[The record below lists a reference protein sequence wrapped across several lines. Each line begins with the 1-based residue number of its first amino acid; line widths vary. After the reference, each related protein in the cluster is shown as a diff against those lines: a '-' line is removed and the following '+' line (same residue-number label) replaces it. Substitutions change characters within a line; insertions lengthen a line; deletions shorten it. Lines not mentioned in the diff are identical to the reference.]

1 MSGEK
6 KDIIFTNLF
15 FSLIALEASNLSN
28 FLAYKQFFYKRDNDF
43 VTLFLRKVTR
53 KCLNRIKI
61 KKLNTFLTN
70 GKIEKDHF
78 KQYLKKFSFLYRSF
92 TLNTYPN
99 NVFRLDNK
107 KLNIVAVES
116 LYLLNNLDISLA

>member
-43 VTLFLRKVTR
+43 VTLFLKKVTR

>member
-6 KDIIFTNLF
+6 KDIIFANLF

-28 FLAYKQFFYKRDNDF
+28 FLDCMQFFYKRNNDF
-43 VTLFLRKVTR
+43 ITLFLKKVTR
-53 KCLNRIKI
+53 KCSSRIKI
-61 KKLNTFLTN
+61 KKLSNFLTN
-70 GKIEKDHF
+70 ERIEKDHF
-78 KQYLKKFSFLYRSF
+78 KQYLKRFSFLYRSF
-92 TLNTYPN
+92 MLNSYPN
-99 NVFRLDNK
+99 NIFQLDNK

>member
-28 FLAYKQFFYKRDNDF
+28 FLAYKHFFYKRDNDF
-43 VTLFLRKVTR
+43 VTLFLKKVTR

-70 GKIEKDHF
+70 GKIEKGHF

-92 TLNTYPN
+92 MLNIYPN